1 MHCFTFVLNFVR
13 YVLGKTNGRCE
24 CFYTWELNSPTFCWF
39 FVCELCRFL
48 FFFVEEIS
56 PDIIKDANSAKMS
69 GSLAIAEVLIE
80 RKFFTFSPCV
90 YLLAGSQG
98 YSIFLLDLL
107 IDYQSGPSWMC
118 ADDELIASSNIVI
131 LSVVIYNFLHD
142 YARRSNQLI
151 IKAHP
156 TWT

>member
-1 MHCFTFVLNFVR
+1 MN
-13 YVLGKTNGRCE
+13 YVV
-24 CFYTWELNSPTFCWF
+24 F
-39 FVCELCRFL
+39 

-118 ADDELIASSNIVI
+118 ADDESIASSSIVI

>member
-1 MHCFTFVLNFVR
+1 MHCFTFVLHFAR
-13 YVLGKTNGRCE
+13 YVLGKTNGCCE
-24 CFYTWELNSPTFCWF
+24 CFYAWELTSPTFCWF
-39 FVCELCRFL
+39 FVCKLFR
-48 FFFVEEIS
+48 FFFFVVEEIS
-56 PDIIKDANSAKMS
+56 PGVIKDANSAKMS
-69 GSLAIAEVLIE
+69 GSLGIAEVLIE

-156 TWT
+156 T